1 MAFNYKWFR
10 TKLSIM
16 KTEIHK
22 LIITKCVSECDNY
35 REREKDIK
43 VSIVD
48 NKMAIN
54 LMPWTLSTRALI
66 LWAMFKATPL
76 ICYMYIT
83 FLYITVRAKLSKSSR
98 QLHHYFSLN
107 CLFVQTSQAWQ
118 HGKCDHFSPL
128 PSSLFLSLKKKKM
141 YILLTSFMCILGM
154 QGETLIPWSKRKGG
168 FTACTFVF
176 GKNIYHLQ

>member
-35 REREKDIK
+35 REREKDNK

-76 ICYMYIT
+76 ICYMHIT
-83 FLYITVRAKLSKSSR
+83 FLYITVRAKLSKSSC

-128 PSSLFLSLKKKKM
+128 PSSLFLSFKKKKKCI
-141 YILLTSFMCILGM
+141 YCWRLSCVSWACRERLSFHGAKEKEDSL
-154 QGETLIPWSKRKGG
+154 P
-168 FTACTFVF
+168 A
-176 GKNIYHLQ
+176 HLFLVRI

>member
-1 MAFNYKWFR
+1 
-10 TKLSIM
+10 M

-22 LIITKCVSECDNY
+22 LIITNCVSECDNN
-35 REREKDIK
+35 K

-83 FLYITVRAKLSKSSR
+83 FLYITVRAKLSKSSC

-128 PSSLFLSLKKKKM
+128 HSSLFLSFKKKRKENM

-168 FTACTFVF
+168 FTACIFVF